1 MVEER
6 IASLTVSTQSNF
18 IAFLKPFVK
27 SVAESI
33 SFNEEDSA
41 ELGDLIQSLA
51 IRLSQLSSDG
61 DNNQSINLNL
71 FIRINELVIAIEH
84 KGIPVEIEDG
94 ESDNLSVFALSVQ
107 SKAIDHVRLINL
119 GKSGQRLELSKVIP
133 HFMLAP
139 VNRETNRQAKNRETD
154 ESKNDRPLEIRLIKS
169 SEGLNL
175 SRCFFRVYGYTYG
188 PGYVYDPELLK
199 SLVEEGLLVS
209 AVAIDSR
216 GEFVAHAAIRID
228 KTKPRIGELISLA
241 VDPAYRNLGLAK
253 KIHSHLLEQARE
265 RKLDGLFGEAVTLHP
280 YSQRLCLALSGKES
294 AIMVGYVPPANYR
307 QISEGAFTKRQMA
320 MVYFF
325 GLSNGDGSKRVFIP
339 ENHLSM
345 IEKIYLHLNLKRILA
360 PENVLPTG
368 ASCGDTAFDLK
379 VNNDISTAAITIN
392 VYCPDTIRLLGSKI
406 KALLESEIEYVYL
419 DLPLSSALTP
429 YFAGEFES
437 MGLFFSGVIP
447 YLKDGD
453 YLRLQ
458 FLNTSQINL
467 DSAIVVS
474 DFGGEMSDY
483 VRLMKERSPG
493 FQQKAVESH

>member
-1 MVEER
+1 
-6 IASLTVSTQSNF
+6 
-18 IAFLKPFVK
+18 
-27 SVAESI
+27 
-33 SFNEEDSA
+33 
-41 ELGDLIQSLA
+41 
-51 IRLSQLSSDG
+51 
-61 DNNQSINLNL
+61 
-71 FIRINELVIAIEH
+71 
-84 KGIPVEIEDG
+84 
-94 ESDNLSVFALSVQ
+94 
-107 SKAIDHVRLINL
+107 
-119 GKSGQRLELSKVIP
+119 
-133 HFMLAP
+133 
-139 VNRETNRQAKNRETD
+139 
-154 ESKNDRPLEIRLIKS
+154 LIKS
-169 SEGLNL
+169 SEGLKL

-216 GEFVAHAAIRID
+216 GEFVGHAAIRID

-241 VDPAYRNLGLAK
+241 VDPAYRNSGLAK
-253 KIHSHLLEQARE
+253 KIHSYLLEQARE
-265 RKLDGLFGEAVTLHP
+265 RKLEGLFGEAVTIHP

-325 GLSNGDGSKRVFIP
+325 GLSNGERSKRVFVP

-360 PENVLPTG
+360 PENVHPTG

-392 VYCPDTIRLLGSKI
+392 VYCPDTIRLIGSKI
-406 KALLESEIEYVYL
+406 KALLESQIEYLYL

-437 MGLFFSGVIP
+437 MGFFFSGVIP

-474 DFGGEMSDY
+474 EFGGEMSDY
-483 VRLMKERSPG
+483 VRLMKERAPD
-493 FQQKAVESH
+493 FQHKAIESD